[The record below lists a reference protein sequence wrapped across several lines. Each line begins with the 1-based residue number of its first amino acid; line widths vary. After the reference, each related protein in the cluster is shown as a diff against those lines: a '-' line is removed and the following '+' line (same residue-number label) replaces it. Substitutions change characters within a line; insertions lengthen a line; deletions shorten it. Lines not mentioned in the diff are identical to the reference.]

1 MRRAALLV
9 VALSLPASAQEW
21 TRFRGPN
28 GTGVSEAK
36 GLPSTWTEKDFRWR
50 VAIPGEGHSAPVAW
64 GDKLFVESALDQ
76 GRERQLICLAKADG
90 KILWTKKT
98 PSATHPKHKL
108 SSFASSTPA
117 VDAERV
123 YAAFSS
129 SEKFLVRA
137 FDHEG
142 KELWTADLGGF
153 RSQHGHGASPILW
166 DGKLIVSNDQD
177 GDSFVV
183 ALDAKTGK
191 QVWKSPRRAQAQGA
205 AYGTPCLLERP
216 GAAPE
221 LLLTSQSYGISSLD
235 PKTGRP
241 NWEAK
246 VFDKRAVSSPVIADN
261 LILGTCGSGGGGI
274 YLAAVKMGGKGDVT
288 ASHVAWKVTQSAP
301 YVPTPVA
308 HGGRVYWVSDDGVAT
323 CVKSESGE
331 VVWRERLSDKEAF
344 YASPV
349 LADGKLYFTSAAGRV
364 YAAGASDSWQLLGSS
379 PLGEGSHSTPCI
391 DGKQIY
397 VKTFTHLVCV
407 GAP

>member
-1 MRRAALLV
+1 MLRAAV
-9 VALSLPASAQEW
+9 VMLSLTAPAAAQEW

-28 GTGVSEAK
+28 GTGVSDAK
-36 GLPSTWTEKDFRWR
+36 GLPATWTEKDYRWR

-64 GDKLFVESALDQ
+64 GDRLFLESALEQ
-76 GRERQLICLAKADG
+76 GKERLLLCVAKADG
-90 KILWTKKT
+90 KILWTKKV

-117 VDAERV
+117 VDKDRV
-123 YAAFSS
+123 YASFVSPDQ
-129 SEKFLVRA
+129 FLVKA

-142 KELWTADLGGF
+142 KELWTSSLGGF
-153 RSQHGHGASPILW
+153 RSQHGHGASPMLYEDKVVI
-166 DGKLIVSNDQD
+166 SNDQD

-183 ALDAKTGK
+183 ALDAKSGR
-191 QVWKSPRRAQAQGA
+191 QVWKSPRRAQANGA

-216 GAAPE
+216 GAPPE

-235 PKTGRP
+235 PKTGRL

-246 VFDKRAVSSPVIADN
+246 VFDKRAVSSPVVAGN
-261 LILGTCGSGGGGI
+261 LVLGTCGSGGGGI
-274 YLAAVKMGGKGDVT
+274 YLSAVRLGGKGDVT
-288 ASHVAWKVTQSAP
+288 SSHQAWKVTQSAP

-308 HGGRVYWVSDDGVAT
+308 HGGRVYWVSDDGVAV
-323 CVKSESGE
+323 CVNAETGE
-331 VVWRERLSDKEAF
+331 AVWRERLSDKESF

-349 LADGKLYFTSAAGRV
+349 LADGKLYFTSALGQV
-364 YAAGASDSWQLLGSS
+364 YAAAASDSWQPAGKS

-391 DGKQIY
+391 DGGRMY
-397 VKTFTHLVCV
+397 FKTFTHLVCV